1 MKNHEESKPSQGEI
15 KQIIGVVVDVHF
27 SGTLPALYNALQAK
41 LPSGETI
48 TLEVQQHLG
57 AGTVR
62 AVSMSTTDGLARGGA
77 VTDTGAPISV
87 PVGPAT
93 LGRMFNVTGE
103 EIDGK
108 GNDYL
113 RSVLILNKYNPLGCL
128 IIPLS
133 SVREIDKDN
142 ILIGVILD
150 KTATANMSQIKSISS
165 MRLVEK
171 MVVIKK
177 LNFINIQ
184 KAVMKYNFPLQLF
197 DIPSPSIEESSP
209 KADIN

>member
-1 MKNHEESKPSQGEI
+1 MSEEYEKDFDGWNIVKKRIEDNSSIPYFDIGEVWWCSL
-15 KQIIGVVVDVHF
+15 GV
-27 SGTLPALYNALQAK
+27 N
-41 LPSGETI
+41 
-48 TLEVQQHLG
+48 
-57 AGTVR
+57 
-62 AVSMSTTDGLARGGA
+62 
-77 VTDTGAPISV
+77 
-87 PVGPAT
+87 VG
-93 LGRMFNVTGE
+93 V
-103 EIDGK
+103 EINGK

-113 RSVLILNKYNPLGCL
+113 RPVLILNKYNPLGCL